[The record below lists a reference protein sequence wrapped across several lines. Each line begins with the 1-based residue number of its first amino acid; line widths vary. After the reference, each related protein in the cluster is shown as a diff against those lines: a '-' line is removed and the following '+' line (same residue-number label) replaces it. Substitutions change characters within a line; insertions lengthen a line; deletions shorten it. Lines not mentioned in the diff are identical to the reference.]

1 MPSLTVTVP
10 VGVGSPAPVSWPAT
24 WTVVVTGWPTTGLAV
39 VEVINVVDADF
50 CAWGVTV
57 AGALGPESPA
67 VVWAMTVTV

>member
-1 MPSLTVTVP
+1 M
-10 VGVGSPAPVSWPAT
+10 AT

-57 AGALGPESPA
+57 AGALGPA
-67 VVWAMTVTV
+67 VVVQEGGYDLAALGSLAVAALSGVAEGGG